1 MTPPETGGSDR
12 ASREHRWQRITA
24 GIVVVA
30 VLAVGAWQVVELHH
44 EVSDLQTQSQSQQAR
59 LVGQQARLVGQQK
72 QLSLLNAAVA
82 GSTTGATLSQIQD
95 QISRIEGNTTGLAVR
110 IGCVYQALQDA
121 TVPSSNLEYGSIIPG
136 ASLNVPIIC

>member
-1 MTPPETGGSDR
+1 MAHDMTPPETGGSDR
-12 ASREHRWQRITA
+12 AFREHRWLRITA

-30 VLAVGAWQVVELHH
+30 LLAVGAWQVVELHH
-44 EVSDLQTQSQSQQAR
+44 EVSDLQTQSQS
-59 LVGQQARLVGQQK
+59 QQARLVGQQK

>member
-1 MTPPETGGSDR
+1 
-12 ASREHRWQRITA
+12 
-24 GIVVVA
+24 
-30 VLAVGAWQVVELHH
+30 
-44 EVSDLQTQSQSQQAR
+44 
-59 LVGQQARLVGQQK
+59 VGQQARLVGQQK

-121 TVPSSNLEYGSIIPG
+121 TVPSSPSSNLEYGSIIPG